1 MDNFSVDKFGERNF
15 VGGWGGGAKFGVKIL
30 GDKFRWTNYS
40 GQISVGKFRCPN
52 FGGRISMDK
61 FRGAKIR

>member
-1 MDNFSVDKFGERNF
+1 MDNFSVDKFGERK
-15 VGGWGGGAKFGVKIL
+15 GAKFGVKIL